1 MKEDCLDRE
10 ESRQREWMETIGE
23 RKKKN
28 LYYEI
33 SGKPNSGTAHSGL
46 ESLLNEFLHYTLD
59 KE

>member
-1 MKEDCLDRE
+1 MKTRK
-10 ESRQREWMETIGE
+10 E

-33 SGKPNSGTAHSGL
+33 SDKPKPGTAHSGL